1 MNEEALAEQP
11 KVSKKQKTLLIVL
24 AMVAVCLI
32 VSSVLVFWVLP
43 SVLRARFTLVYTDE
57 IRTYSAEYDLDPS
70 LVAGVIYTESGFNP
84 QATSRVG
91 ARGLMQ
97 IMPDTGREIAEALHE
112 PFDEERLFDPDVSIR
127 YGCFYLREQ
136 LDRFDQ
142 NVAVT
147 LAAYNA
153 GPHRASL
160 WLSEYGLDSRGRI
173 AYIPF
178 GETRRYVDKVL
189 QAQENYAALYRNE
202 LKPKTE
208 D

>member
-1 MNEEALAEQP
+1 MNEEVLEEQP
-11 KVSKKQKTLLIVL
+11 KVSKKQKTVLIVL
-24 AMVAVCLI
+24 AMVAACLLI
-32 VSSVLVFWVLP
+32 SAVLVFWALP
-43 SVLRARFTLVYTDE
+43 AVLRARFKLDYADE
-57 IRTYSAEYDLDPS
+57 IRAYSAEYELEPS
-70 LVAGVIYTESGFNP
+70 LVAGVIYTESGFDP
-84 QATSRVG
+84 EATSRVG

-97 IMPDTGREIAEALHE
+97 IMPDTGREIAEALNE
-112 PFDEERLFDPDVSIR
+112 PFDEEKLFEPDVSIR
-127 YGCFYLREQ
+127 YGCFYLRQQ

-153 GPHRASL
+153 GPNRASL

-178 GETRRYVDKVL
+178 GETSRYVDKVL
-189 QAQENYAALYRNE
+189 QAQENYAALYRTE

-208 D
+208 E

>member
-1 MNEEALAEQP
+1 MNEEPTAERP
-11 KVSKKQKTLLIVL
+11 SVTKKQKTVLIVL

-32 VSSVLVFWVLP
+32 ISSVLVFWVLP
-43 SVLRARFTLVYTDE
+43 SVLRARFKLAYAE
-57 IRTYSAEYDLDPS
+57 QICAYSAEYDLDPS
-70 LVAGVIYTESGFNP
+70 LVAGVIYTESGFNER
-84 QATSRVG
+84 AVSRVG

-97 IMPDTGREIAEALHE
+97 IMPETGKEIADALGE

-127 YGCFYLREQ
+127 YGCWYLREQ

-153 GPHRASL
+153 GPHRAAL

-178 GETRRYVDKVL
+178 GETSRYVDKVL
-189 QAQENYAALYRNE
+189 QAQENYAALYRTE
-202 LKPKTE
+202 LAPKTE
-208 D
+208 E